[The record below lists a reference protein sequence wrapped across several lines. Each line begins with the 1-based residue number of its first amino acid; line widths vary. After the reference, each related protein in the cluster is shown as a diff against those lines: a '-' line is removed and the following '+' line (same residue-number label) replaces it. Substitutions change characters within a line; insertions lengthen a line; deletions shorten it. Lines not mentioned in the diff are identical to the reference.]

1 MKTIVEMAAIN
12 DLTVVAEGV
21 ETEAEQKVIASS
33 GVQYIQG
40 YYYARPMPE
49 EEVAQFLKKS

>member
-1 MKTIVEMAAIN
+1 MAAIN

-49 EEVAQFLKKS
+49 EEVIQFLKKS